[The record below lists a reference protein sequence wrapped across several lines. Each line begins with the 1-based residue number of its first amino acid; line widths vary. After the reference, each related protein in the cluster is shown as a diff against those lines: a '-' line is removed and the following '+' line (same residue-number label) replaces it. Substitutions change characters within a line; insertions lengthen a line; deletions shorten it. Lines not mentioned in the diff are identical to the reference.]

1 MENNAYPL
9 QLTGT
14 GTTTPGGLTGTMLY
28 GIAIN
33 KTLTGTLTVKEGSSA
48 VGTFAATTAPG
59 MYHLIPQGVR
69 YYKLTLVLSAGDDV
83 TAFVR
88 PL

>member
-1 MENNAYPL
+1 MENDAYPL
-9 QLTGT
+9 KLTGT
-14 GTTTPGGLTGTMLY
+14 GTTTPGGLSGTKLY

-33 KTLTGTLTVKEGSSA
+33 KTLTGTLTVNENGTA
-48 VGTFAATTAPG
+48 VGAFAIGTAPG
-59 MYHLIPQGVR
+59 MYHLVTQGVR
-69 YYKLTLVLSAGDDV
+69 YTKLTLVLSAGDDV